1 MDTNQPPTNEQDIPD
16 DFLADVSDENFVATI
31 TAART
36 GQDAPSDMDLSD
48 PESIL
53 NQADSVPTKANPTP
67 SPEVQNKGIGS
78 PEKAKAEPLN
88 FANLRKA
95 REAAERERDQLREE
109 RDSLLQRAQ
118 EADLTKAEKA
128 QLAQDLEAARKE
140 LSEKTEAITRVSAR
154 ETPEYKQVYNL
165 YQEGWKQLN
174 EIVASDA
181 IKESGVNVSAAALLQ
196 NNREAINGTIRA
208 LQESGDYASAN
219 DLQQTLSAM
228 NVWKADLQKIE
239 QSSVSKA
246 QEWQKNRDGQ
256 ILQSVSKAQMEL
268 AQEVPYMDFR
278 SSAFLALPEA
288 QQQVIKQVHEEA
300 TQGVRQVLQS
310 ANDFG
315 QLSNLAYRNSV
326 IVRAQALEL
335 EGLKQDLPA
344 KEAEITRLQK
354 ELAAYQKAAGSSMP
368 NGSNSTSNR
377 SSRPT
382 NVDEEFEE
390 LMAAIQTL

>member
-1 MDTNQPPTNEQDIPD
+1 MATDNQPQDLDQPADTTQD
-16 DFLADVSDENFVATI
+16 DLSFNFLDDVSDESLVAQI
-31 TAART
+31 SSAKT
-36 GQDAPSDMDLSD
+36 GMDIPSDLAPEPTPDAP
-48 PESIL
+48 
-53 NQADSVPTKANPTP
+53 PTP
-67 SPEVQNKGIGS
+67 EAQNKGIGS
-78 PEKAKAEPLN
+78 LEKAKPEPLN

-219 DLQQTLSAM
+219 DLQQTLSSM

-344 KEAEITRLQK
+344 KEAEISRLQK
-354 ELAAYQKAAGSSMP
+354 ELAAYQKAAGSAMP
-368 NGSNSTSNR
+368 SGSNRTTIKNSGGNI
-377 SSRPT
+377 
-382 NVDEEFEE
+382 DAEEEYEE
-390 LMAAIQTL
+390 LMAALRSMG